1 MIKTKKAG
9 LLTKI
14 VVSILLIYAAVTLLH
29 VRGQISDAQKDI
41 QSLTKQKQVQ
51 IQHNTELA
59 NAIENRDDPSYIKD
73 IAQDKLGLVEPGEK
87 VFTVTD

>member
-1 MIKTKKAG
+1 MKTKKAG

-29 VRGQISDAQKDI
+29 VRGQIAGAESDV
-41 QSLTKQKQVQ
+41 QSLTKQVQAQV
-51 IQHNTELA
+51 QHNTELA

-87 VFTVTD
+87 VFNVTD